1 MRNLIP
7 VEDDPS
13 YMKDTFSNA
22 LVNNDANMLAE
33 YRARRNATK
42 EIVKLKEEI
51 NTLKQELNQ
60 IKSFLKLS

>member
-1 MRNLIP
+1 MRNLVP

-22 LVNNDANMLAE
+22 LVNNDVNMLAE
-33 YRARRNATK
+33 YRARRNTTR
-42 EIVKLKEEI
+42 EIRQLREEI
-51 NTLKQELNQ
+51 NTLKHELNQ